1 MGVAPLGGVA
11 LKGSSSTALVLAP
24 RKDIARRGRK
34 GAAVT
39 VVVVVVVVVVVIA
52 PASAAGTASA
62 VDGTDVSVPVSGGAV
77 ASASIAKR
85 RGNRRRH

>member
-11 LKGSSSTALVLAP
+11 LKGSSFTALVLAP

-39 VVVVVVVVVVVIA
+39 VVVVVVVVTA

>member
-11 LKGSSSTALVLAP
+11 LKGSSFTALVLAP

-39 VVVVVVVVVVVIA
+39 VVVVVVVVVVIA

-85 RGNRRRH
+85 RGNKRRH

>member
-11 LKGSSSTALVLAP
+11 LKGSSFTALVLAP

-39 VVVVVVVVVVVIA
+39 VVVVVVVVVIA

>member
-11 LKGSSSTALVLAP
+11 LKGSSFTALVLAP

-39 VVVVVVVVVVVIA
+39 VVVVVVVVVVIA

>member
-11 LKGSSSTALVLAP
+11 LKGSSFTALVLAP

-39 VVVVVVVVVVVIA
+39 VVVVVVVVVVIA

-85 RGNRRRH
+85 RGSRRRH

>member
-11 LKGSSSTALVLAP
+11 LKGSSFTALVLAP

-39 VVVVVVVVVVVIA
+39 VVVVVVVVVVTA